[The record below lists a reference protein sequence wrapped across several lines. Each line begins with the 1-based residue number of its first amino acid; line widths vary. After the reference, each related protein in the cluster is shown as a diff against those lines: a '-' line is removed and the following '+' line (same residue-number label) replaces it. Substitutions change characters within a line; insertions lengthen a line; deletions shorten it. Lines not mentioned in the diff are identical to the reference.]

1 MDSKELFREA
11 QRFFIEGK
19 HKESMEAF
27 TKVIES
33 GEKSEIAYLS
43 RGAAYFQLKE
53 YDKAIAD
60 FSAVIGKNEK
70 NARAYFYRAMSY
82 NAKGEYIK
90 ALEDLN
96 KSIELKPDQGAAFF
110 ARGVIYAQIGND
122 DEAAKNIK
130 TAIMYGETVAQGFA
144 DTIGISRTQIDKV
157 LALLTGQREMPVMEL
172 TEQETEKLK
181 KWLEE

>member
-90 ALEDLN
+90 RITITTTMGPGIKVNPSDTHKLE
-96 KSIELKPDQGAAFF
+96 
-110 ARGVIYAQIGND
+110 V
-122 DEAAKNIK
+122 
-130 TAIMYGETVAQGFA
+130 
-144 DTIGISRTQIDKV
+144 
-157 LALLTGQREMPVMEL
+157 
-172 TEQETEKLK
+172 TE
-181 KWLEE
+181 